1 MSQIDISQ
9 TLLTAFFKHQLVSL
23 QLKERDQDGNLP
35 ADIEGFVEGY
45 TEQEIIIIS
54 GIPVPFTEI
63 NHVEIKRM

>member
-1 MSQIDISQ
+1 M
-9 TLLTAFFKHQLVSL
+9 